1 MLSKRDKDGI
11 SARETLEQ
19 EAWNRKL
26 QGKPPPKE
34 LEEIE
39 LPYCVVYLWQWFC
52 EVATGRG
59 YSGMG
64 SPLPI
69 AWAEIKAWSEL
80 TMTFP
85 TAWEISALRQI
96 DQVYLQEANK
106 E

>member
-39 LPYCVVYLWQWFC
+39 LPYCVVYLWQWFQ
-52 EVATGRG
+52 EIADGRN
-59 YSGMG
+59 YAGMG

-69 AWAEIKAWSEL
+69 SYTEIKAWSEL
-80 TMTFP
+80 TRTEP
-85 TAWEISALRQI
+85 SAWEISALKAI
-96 DQVYLQEANK
+96 DRIYLMETSK
-106 E
+106 K

>member
-34 LEEIE
+34 LEDIE

-64 SPLPI
+64 QPLPTSYGELF
-69 AWAEIKAWSEL
+69 AWAQL
-80 TMTFP
+80 TKTSP
-85 TAWEISALRQI
+85 TAWEVSVIKAIDRVFIS
-96 DQVYLQEANK
+96 EAIK
-106 E
+106 K